1 MASQSSSSKKNLSP
15 CNGFM
20 NLSNWLIKYP
30 KPSESSIQMSTESTE
45 DEDKSKKDLIPVEWY
60 PIQSGYF
67 TVHQSGENSK
77 PVRVKIGNSD
87 LSAKGN
93 ITTTDNKPAYSNSNG
108 YFKLGK
114 GQFNHNLAICHSKEK
129 DAIFFKLATCFC
141 KATFNKHF
149 MTMSIKPENHIEDLQ
164 KDKKSSNN
172 SGQVTCNVKFALE
185 ETAQHFENALRKL
198 ACILRSSNNNPRV
211 RIDRI
216 GNIAPI
222 VCVSSLN
229 LNKDD
234 DKDTKQELIENNVED
249 EMDTTTYLPDIEAN
263 SAPSTDTTDNLSCEK
278 TENDIAP
285 AEEAKIL
292 LDLFNTFSN
301 PYSRTVIKA
310 IQLYLTGNN
319 NGISQNLA
327 KDVQM
332 LINTRQTDIEKYVEV
347 LRKTNSFKNMK

>member
-1 MASQSSSSKKNLSP
+1 MASQSSSIKKNLSP

-30 KPSESSIQMSTESTE
+30 KPSESSIQMSTESPE

-67 TVHQSGENSK
+67 TVRQNGENSK

-87 LSAKGN
+87 LSAKDS
-93 ITTTDNKPAYSNSNG
+93 IASADNKPTDTITNG

-141 KATFNKHF
+141 RATFNKHF

-164 KDKKSSNN
+164 KGNKSSND

-198 ACILRSSNNNPRV
+198 ACILRSSNNTPRV

-229 LNKDD
+229 LNKEDN
-234 DKDTKQELIENNVED
+234 KDTNQELIEENEEN
-249 EMDTTTYLPDIEAN
+249 EMDTATYLPDIEAD
-263 SAPSTDTTDNLSCEK
+263 SAPSTDTTNNSSCEK
-278 TENDIAP
+278 TENKIAP
-285 AEEAKIL
+285 TEEAKIL

-301 PYSRTVIKA
+301 PYSRTAIKA

-319 NGISQNLA
+319 YGISPNLA

-332 LINTRQTDIEKYVEV
+332 LINTRQADIEKYVEV
-347 LRKTNSFKNMK
+347 LRKTNSFKDMK